1 MSMKNNRNLKHPI
14 MNINTLKTKIIA
26 LFKQGLTP
34 IEITQSIIVSA
45 LISIIPILGFTTL
58 LLTFLSFKR
67 KLNLPIMF
75 AVSGLLWPVQ
85 ILMVVPFI
93 NIGEF
98 IFSIPKTNHSAQEII
113 TSFQNS
119 FFTTL
124 SHLSFELLYGF
135 GGWFLTA
142 VPFSIVLYLVS
153 SSILKTIDKV
163 KRRS

>member
-1 MSMKNNRNLKHPI
+1 MDIIALKI
-14 MNINTLKTKIIA
+14 KAIA

-34 IEITQSIIVSA
+34 IEITQSIIVSC
-45 LISIIPILGFTTL
+45 LISIIPILGLTTL
-58 LLTFLSFKR
+58 LLTALSLKR
-67 KLNLPIMF
+67 NLNLPIMIAQSF
-75 AVSGLLWPVQ
+75 IMWPVQ
-85 ILMVVPFI
+85 IVMIVPFI

-124 SHLSFELLYGF
+124 SHLSFELLCGF
-135 GGWFLTA
+135 GGWLLTA

-153 SSILKTIDKV
+153 IFILKLLLKA
-163 KRRS
+163 KNKE